1 MQNLAHPSAGGSYL
15 LACVLACVLV
25 AAITGNDPRAAT
37 WLPPAGVTEA
47 QAVVP
52 REAAA
57 KLSLEK

>member
-15 LACVLACVLV
+15 MACVLV
-25 AAITGNDPRAAT
+25 AAITGKDPRAAT
-37 WLPPAGVTEA
+37 RLPPAGVTEA

-57 KLSLEK
+57 KLRLEK